1 MRKAAFAVGF
11 VILATLN
18 SATYRYAA
26 SDLAFYIPA
35 ILRHVDPAWFPRD
48 AALIDSQA
56 HLVLIDDAIGT
67 FVRLTGVPLQPLFL
81 ALYVAA
87 LLLLLAGAARVGSL
101 RYRDRW
107 TVAALGAGLTL
118 RHAIARTGA
127 NTLEGYFHPRQVAFA
142 LGIWAV
148 AEFLRRRDWAWAV
161 LVLTAAAVHPTTA
174 AWFGVWLGAAL
185 FLARP
190 GWRPAMLAVGAVA
203 ALTIAALYWRGLLSE
218 RFVIMDAEWLAGIGE
233 KDLYPLAWPLAAWL
247 TNLLPVPVIA
257 WCWHARY
264 RGGIT
269 VPRETPL
276 ALGAMVLVVVF
287 FCWLPFNVARLAIAV
302 QLQTMRVF
310 WLLDVFATMYL
321 VWWLCERT
329 PVPRGK
335 LVTAVVLALSTVR
348 GLYTCLVEFPERR
361 IVAVDVQNDDWREA
375 MRYVASTDPSSGWLA
390 DPIHALKYGASLRA
404 IGRRDVLI
412 EEVKDRAIAMYDRDV
427 AVRINDRMR
436 ALSVLQWDTADG
448 ARALARRYG
457 LDYMVT
463 DRELE
468 LPLAHRSGSLYIY
481 RIR

>member
-1 MRKAAFAVGF
+1 MKRAAFAVGF

-18 SATYRYAA
+18 SAGYRFAA
-26 SDLAFYIPA
+26 SDQAFYIPA
-35 ILRHVDPAWFPRD
+35 VLRHVDPALFPRD

-56 HLVLIDDAIGT
+56 KLQFVDDAIGGV
-67 FVRLTGVPLQPLFL
+67 VRLTGASLQHLLL
-81 ALYVAA
+81 ALYVLT
-87 LLLLLAGAARVGSL
+87 LLALLAGSARVGSHI
-101 RYRDRW
+101 YRDRW
-107 TVAALGAGLTL
+107 TVAAFGAALTL

-142 LGIWAV
+142 IGIWAV
-148 AEFLRRRDWAWAV
+148 AEFLRRRDWAWAL
-161 LVLTAAAVHPTTA
+161 LVLAAAAVHPTTG
-174 AWFGVWLGAAL
+174 AWFGLWLCAAT

-190 GWRPAMLAVGAVA
+190 RWRSAMLAGAAIAVLA
-203 ALTIAALYWRGLLSE
+203 IAALYWRGMLAD
-218 RFVIMDAEWLAGIGE
+218 RFVTMDAEWLAAIGE
-233 KDLYPLAWPLAAWL
+233 KDLYPMAWPANVWL
-247 TNLLPVPVIA
+247 TNLLPVPVILF
-257 WCWHARY
+257 CFRLRY

-287 FCWLPFNVARLAIAV
+287 FCWLPFNVARLALAV
-302 QLQTMRVF
+302 QLQTARLF

-329 PVPRGK
+329 AISRGAV
-335 LVTAVVLALSTVR
+335 VTAVLLALSAGR
-348 GLYTCLVEFPERR
+348 GLYNVYVLFPERK
-361 IVAVDVQNDDWREA
+361 IFAVDVQNDEWRDA
-375 MRYVASTDPSSGWLA
+375 MRFVAATDPSSGWLA

-404 IGRRDVLI
+404 AGRRDVLI

-427 AVRINDRMR
+427 AMRVNDRMR
-436 ALSVLQWDTADG
+436 ALSALQWDTPDG

-457 LDYMVT
+457 LDYLVT